1 MVAFI
6 KPRDLKVINTENLI
20 ILRRGIINISEI
32 EINKSRSTRKFLDKF
47 QEFIANRR
55 LELSES
61 SEILEDFEKL
71 ARMGLINREY
81 DKSQKVLFLVN
92 SSDFDYYKEYLSSK
106 YEVENIDNLLSIK
119 EAELVVQNK
128 NVLKI
133 NALLEKFNKILKPYS
148 WIYFIDSTYHLS
160 KIRAF
165 NFLICKLNKL
175 STFAIVDNENLYL
188 FGIEYRKTGC
198 FECLEKHILTKF
210 NTEEQELNV
219 VDNLDQEFDLI
230 SSSIILGL
238 LLRDLKNINL
248 FGQSQLTGNYL
259 HFYLPTFDYEFN
271 INRIA
276 TSCKVC
282 STVTN
287 TNFEEQNMNA
297 INILKGLKNGDF
309 DIK

>member
-1 MVAFI
+1 MVVFI
-6 KPRDLKVINTENLI
+6 KPRDLKVINTEDLI
-20 ILRRGIINISEI
+20 ILRRGIINISEV
-32 EINKSRSTRKFLDKF
+32 EINKGRSTRNFLDKF

-61 SEILEDFEKL
+61 SEIMEDFDKL
-71 ARMGLINREY
+71 ARMGLINRGY

-92 SSDFDYYKEYLSSK
+92 SSDFDYYKEYLSPK
-106 YEVENIDNLLSIK
+106 YEVENIDSLLSIE
-119 EAELVVQNK
+119 EAELIVQDK
-128 NVLKI
+128 NVLEI
-133 NALLEKFNKILKPYS
+133 NSLLEKFSRIFKPYS

-160 KIRAF
+160 KIKAF
-165 NFLICKLNKL
+165 NYLICKLNKL

-188 FGIEYRKTGC
+188 FGVEYRKTGC

-210 NTEEQELNV
+210 DIAEQELNV
-219 VDNLDQEFDLI
+219 ADNIDRDFDLV

-248 FGQSQLTGNYL
+248 FGQSQLIGNYL

-282 STVTN
+282 STINN
-287 TNFEEQNMNA
+287 TNFKEQNMNS
-297 INILKGLKNGDF
+297 INILKGLRNGDF